1 MNIGLALGGGAARGW
16 AHIGIIEALRD
27 MDVTPSI
34 ICGTS
39 IGALVGA
46 SCAAGNLDRLK
57 HTVLSLTR
65 LGMMSYFNIS
75 TSLSM
80 LVKRDKLQEL
90 FENAVVPAGARI
102 EDLPL
107 RFAAVATEL
116 ATGRELWLKEG
127 DALQAVWAS
136 IALPGLFPPV
146 WHKQRWLVDG
156 GLVNPVPVSACRA
169 LGADKVIAVNLN
181 GDIVGRHVN
190 NEQRNPEQGQ
200 SVIGRVAAAVKRYSR
215 GGQEEDEERAP
226 ERPGT
231 LDTVFG
237 AVDIMQNRITRSRM
251 AGDPPDVQLVP
262 RVGNLTLMEFYKAE
276 EAIRIGARC
285 VETMRPIIEEALN
298 C

>member
-16 AHIGIIEALRD
+16 AHIGIIEALRN

-34 ICGTS
+34 VCGTS

-46 SCAAGNLDRLK
+46 SCVAGNLDRLK
-57 HTVLSLTR
+57 QAVLSLTR

-80 LVKRDKLQEL
+80 LVKHEKLQEL
-90 FENAVVPAGARI
+90 FENAVVPAGVQI

-127 DALQAVWAS
+127 DVLQAVWAS

-146 WHKQRWLVDG
+146 WHKRRWLVDG
-156 GLVNPVPVSACRA
+156 GLVNPVPVSVRRA

-181 GDIVGRHVN
+181 GDIVGRHVS
-190 NEQRNPEQGQ
+190 NEQNNPEQGQ

-215 GGQEEDEERAP
+215 GGQGEDEDRAP

-237 AVDIMQNRITRSRM
+237 AVDIMQARLTRSRM

-262 RVGNLTLMEFYKAE
+262 RLGNLTLMEFYKAE
-276 EAIRIGARC
+276 EAIRIGAHC
-285 VETMRPIIEEALN
+285 VETMRPVIEEALS